1 MPMKVV
7 ECLSCIFASE
17 LPQDNGA
24 TGMCI
29 LEVGYIVDLMID
41 NRPEA
46 FVGGVLPAVRM
57 WMSCLRTHVI
67 TLATSSLVKGAILGL
82 ARRESVFVRY
92 ERIQSRASVSLLPH
106 SGDAGHGSHGA
117 TRRNGE
123 IAEVVRGSDLRTRYL
138 PKVPIYVATDLPG
151 NAAKRR
157 SVRSAIVGGVSYHPQ
172 TVVVINGVRQL
183 GPLAK

>member
-7 ECLSCIFASE
+7 ECLGCIFASE

-24 TGMCI
+24 TGMRI

-82 ARRESVFVRY
+82 ARRASVIVRY
-92 ERIQSRASVSLLPH
+92 ERIQLPSTPLWRCRSRIAWSDASKWRDCR
-106 SGDAGHGSHGA
+106 GCTGK
-117 TRRNGE
+117 RFEN
-123 IAEVVRGSDLRTRYL
+123 EV
-138 PKVPIYVATDLPG
+138 PA
-151 NAAKRR
+151 
-157 SVRSAIVGGVSYHPQ
+157 
-172 TVVVINGVRQL
+172 
-183 GPLAK
+183 